1 MPIRQVVI
9 SAHDGMH
16 ARPVADLARLA
27 LAHPDPVTLTTAS
40 GATVDVGSVLAVMDL
55 ALGPGDAVRLET
67 AESATADSA
76 LDAMAG
82 ILDPRS

>member
-1 MPIRQVVI
+1 VI
-9 SAHDGMH
+9 SADDGMH

-27 LAHPDPVTLTTAS
+27 LAHPDPVSLTTAS

-67 AESATADSA
+67 VSSQAADDV
-76 LDAMAG
+76 LDAMAA
-82 ILDPRS
+82 ILAPR